1 MESIII
7 SKIVKVFEHSYC
19 TYVEV
24 IVELTIHETH
34 AILKI
39 TQRPQTERNLYY
51 ATDYNA
57 IKKIEVRVI
66 DIINTL
72 KIRQL
77 IGEKINQDY

>member
-1 MESIII
+1 M
-7 SKIVKVFEHSYC
+7 KHMLYC
-19 TYVEV
+19 FK
-24 IVELTIHETH
+24 
-34 AILKI
+34 KI
-39 TQRPQTERNLYY
+39 TQRPQTERNPHY